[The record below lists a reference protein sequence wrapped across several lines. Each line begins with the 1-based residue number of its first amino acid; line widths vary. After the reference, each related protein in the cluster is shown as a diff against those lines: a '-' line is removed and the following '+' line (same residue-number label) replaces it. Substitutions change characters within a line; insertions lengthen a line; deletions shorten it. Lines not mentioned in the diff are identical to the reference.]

1 MRPFTRWVL
10 GHRRWIVALWIL
22 IAVVAFGSVQQS
34 VDALSDK
41 FELPGRESTDAVNA
55 IYDELGTGGPRV
67 NGPLTAVVQLPEGT
81 TIDSPG
87 AREQVGAAFATVA
100 ESIPD
105 VRYAD
110 YATTGDRTFVSE
122 DGRTAFSVMWYPPS
136 DVAFEP
142 AKQAMDN
149 AEAAAKDLTVDGAQV
164 RVTGYDPLAVGDS
177 EESSGPS
184 VLVETLIGGLGALI
198 VLAFVFGS
206 LMAFVPLLMAAIA
219 IPTTFLVLWPLAAV
233 TEVSVVVQFLISLI
247 GLGVA
252 IDYSLLIVMRWRE
265 EIAAGRDRF
274 EAVVETME
282 HAGKAVIFSGIA
294 VAIGLLAMIVL
305 PVPFLRS
312 IGYGGM
318 LIPLVSVLIA
328 ITLLPVV
335 LATVGPRL
343 DRIGVSRRT
352 GNAGQGW
359 VPWGR
364 FVVRHRYL
372 VGGAALLI
380 LALLFVPVLNFSTGT
395 PRANSLAS
403 AGAARVALDQLNESG
418 IGAGALNPFE
428 VAVIGGDADAVAKAA
443 AGAEGVRGA
452 VAPSGAAWGNGDL
465 RVVNVFPQAEDSPST
480 VSAVRAA
487 LADQPGDVL
496 VGGATPGT
504 ADFNDAVYGNFVWV
518 VLVIALI
525 TYVLLA
531 RVFRSLLLPL
541 KAVVFNI
548 ISIGAVWGFM
558 VLFWQEGHGSG
569 AIFDIEPTGA
579 LTVWIP
585 LMVFAFLYGLSM
597 DYEVFILSRMREEYD
612 RDGHTDRAVVA
623 GLARTGRLVTAGSL
637 ILFLAFIALASSPGT
652 DIKVFATALA
662 IGILLDAT
670 VVRSMLLPAFVAVLG
685 RWNWYL
691 PTWAA
696 RILRVEPS
704 YPAPEVRGEVP
715 LELDPPGETSLGH
728 GATPAPAGGESR

>member
-1 MRPFTRWVL
+1 LRSFTRWIL
-10 GHRRWIVALWIL
+10 GRRRWVVAAWVL
-22 IAVVAFGSVQQS
+22 IAVVAFASVSSS

-41 FELPGRESTDAVNA
+41 FELPGRESTDAANA

-87 AREQVGAAFATVA
+87 VEEQAGRAFATIA
-100 ESIPD
+100 ESIPG

-110 YATTGDRTFVSE
+110 LATTGDRTFVSD
-122 DGRTAFSVMWYPPS
+122 DGRTAFAVMWYPPG
-136 DVAFEP
+136 DTLFEP
-142 AKQAMDN
+142 AKQALDN
-149 AEAAAKDLTVDGAQV
+149 AEAAAEGVTVDGAPV
-164 RVTGYDPLAVGDS
+164 RITGYDPLAVGES
-177 EESSGPS
+177 EESEGPS
-184 VLVETLIGGLGALI
+184 VLVETLIGGVGALI

-219 IPTTFLVLWPLAAV
+219 IPTTFLVLWPLAEAS
-233 TEVSVVVQFLISLI
+233 EVSVVVQFLISLI

-274 EAVVETME
+274 EAVAQTME
-282 HAGKAVIFSGIA
+282 HAGRAVNFSGIA

-318 LIPLVSVLIA
+318 LIPLISVLVA

-343 DRIGVSRRT
+343 DRVGFRRRT

-364 FVVRHRYL
+364 FVVRNRYL
-372 VGGAALLI
+372 VGGVALVL
-380 LALLFVPVLNFSTGT
+380 LALLFIPVLDFSTGT

-403 AGAARVALDQLNESG
+403 AGAARVALDQLDDSG

-428 VAVIGGDADAVAKAA
+428 VAVIGGDADAVARAA
-443 AGAEGVRGA
+443 AGADGVRGA
-452 VAPSGAAWGNGDL
+452 VAPSGPAWGGGGL
-465 RVVNVFPQAEDSPST
+465 RVVNVFPEAEDSPST
-480 VSAVRAA
+480 VRAVRAA
-487 LADQPGDVL
+487 VADQPGSVL
-496 VGGATPGT
+496 VGGATPAT

-558 VLFWQEGHGSG
+558 VLFWQHGNVSG
-569 AIFDIEPTGA
+569 AVFDIEPTGA

-585 LMVFAFLYGLSM
+585 VMVFAFLYGLSM

-637 ILFLAFIALASSPGT
+637 ILFLAFIALASTPGT

-662 IGILLDAT
+662 IGIVLDAT
-670 VVRSMLLPAFVAVLG
+670 IVRSMLLPAFVAVLG
-685 RWNWYL
+685 RWNWWL
-691 PTWAA
+691 PGWAA
-696 RILRVEPS
+696 WILRVEPS
-704 YPAPEVRGEVP
+704 HPAPEVRGEVP
-715 LELDPPGETSLGH
+715 LELDPPGQTSLGH
-728 GATPAPAGGESR
+728 GATTLPAGEAP

>member
-1 MRPFTRWVL
+1 M
-10 GHRRWIVALWIL
+10 
-22 IAVVAFGSVQQS
+22 AFGSVQQS

-55 IYDELGTGGPRV
+55 IYNELGTGGPRV

-87 AREQVGAAFATVA
+87 AKEDVGAAFAKVA
-100 ESIPD
+100 NSIPD

-110 YATTGDRTFVSE
+110 YSTTGDRTFVSE

-142 AKQAMDN
+142 AKQAMDQ
-149 AEAAAKDLTVDGAQV
+149 AEAAAKGLTVDGAQV
-164 RVTGYDPLAVGDS
+164 RVTGYDPLATGDS

-219 IPTTFLVLWPLAAV
+219 IPTTFLVLWPLAEA

-318 LIPLVSVLIA
+318 LIPLISVLIA

-335 LATVGPRL
+335 LASVGPRL

-352 GNAGQGW
+352 GNAG
-359 VPWGR
+359 
-364 FVVRHRYL
+364 
-372 VGGAALLI
+372 
-380 LALLFVPVLNFSTGT
+380 
-395 PRANSLAS
+395 
-403 AGAARVALDQLNESG
+403 
-418 IGAGALNPFE
+418 
-428 VAVIGGDADAVAKAA
+428 
-443 AGAEGVRGA
+443 
-452 VAPSGAAWGNGDL
+452 
-465 RVVNVFPQAEDSPST
+465 
-480 VSAVRAA
+480 
-487 LADQPGDVL
+487 
-496 VGGATPGT
+496 
-504 ADFNDAVYGNFVWV
+504 
-518 VLVIALI
+518 
-525 TYVLLA
+525 
-531 RVFRSLLLPL
+531 
-541 KAVVFNI
+541 
-548 ISIGAVWGFM
+548 
-558 VLFWQEGHGSG
+558 
-569 AIFDIEPTGA
+569 
-579 LTVWIP
+579 
-585 LMVFAFLYGLSM
+585 
-597 DYEVFILSRMREEYD
+597 
-612 RDGHTDRAVVA
+612 
-623 GLARTGRLVTAGSL
+623 
-637 ILFLAFIALASSPGT
+637 
-652 DIKVFATALA
+652 
-662 IGILLDAT
+662 
-670 VVRSMLLPAFVAVLG
+670 
-685 RWNWYL
+685 
-691 PTWAA
+691 
-696 RILRVEPS
+696 
-704 YPAPEVRGEVP
+704 
-715 LELDPPGETSLGH
+715 
-728 GATPAPAGGESR
+728 

>member
-1 MRPFTRWVL
+1 LRSFTRWIL
-10 GHRRWIVALWIL
+10 GHRRWIAAAWIL

-41 FELPGRESTDAVNA
+41 FELPGRESTNAANA
-55 IYDELGTGGPRV
+55 IYNELGTGGPRV

-87 AREQVGAAFATVA
+87 VKAQVGAAFAKIA
-100 ESIPD
+100 NSIPD

-110 YATTGDRTFVSE
+110 YASTGDRTFVSE

-136 DVAFEP
+136 DVVFEP
-142 AKQAMDN
+142 AKEATDQ
-149 AEAAAKDLTVDGAQV
+149 AEAAAEGVTVDGAQV
-164 RVTGYDPLAVGDS
+164 RITGYDPLAVGDS

-206 LMAFVPLLMAAIA
+206 LMALVPLLMAAIA
-219 IPTTFLVLWPLAAV
+219 ITTTFLVLWPLAEA

-265 EIAAGRDRF
+265 EVANGRDRL

-294 VAIGLLAMIVL
+294 VAIGLLAMVVL

-318 LIPLVSVLIA
+318 LIPLISVLVA

-352 GNAGQGW
+352 ASAGQGW

-364 FVVRHRYL
+364 FVVRNRYL
-372 VGGAALLI
+372 VGGAALVI
-380 LALLFVPVLNFSTGT
+380 LALLFIPVLNFSTGT

-403 AGAARVALDQLNESG
+403 AGAARVALDQLDDSG

-452 VAPSGAAWGNGDL
+452 VAPGAAAWGNGDL
-465 RVVNVFPQAEDSPST
+465 RVVNVFPEAEDSPST
-480 VSAVRAA
+480 VDSVRAA
-487 LADQPGDVL
+487 LEDQPGEVL

-518 VLVIALI
+518 VIVIALI

-558 VLFWQEGHGSG
+558 VLFWQQGHGSG
-569 AIFDIEPTGA
+569 TIFNIEPTGA

-585 LMVFAFLYGLSM
+585 IMVFAFLYGLSM

-623 GLARTGRLVTAGSL
+623 GLARTGRLVTAGSI

-685 RWNWYL
+685 RWNWWL

-728 GATPAPAGGESR
+728 PAATPALEGER